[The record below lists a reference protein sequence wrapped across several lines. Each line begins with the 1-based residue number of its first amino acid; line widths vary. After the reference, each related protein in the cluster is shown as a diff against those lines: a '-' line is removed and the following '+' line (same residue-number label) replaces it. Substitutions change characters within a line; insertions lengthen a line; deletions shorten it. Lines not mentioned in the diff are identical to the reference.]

1 MTAYIKEHGRPD
13 KKVANKVCKNCGK
26 DFTIPHCWL
35 KKRVNAGQFCSKE
48 CFYDHSRK
56 NENLFGGNKPWTGR
70 QGIYTD
76 SQGYVFEY
84 DPARQKYVRQHRL
97 VMEQML
103 GRPLE
108 AWEKVHHKNG
118 KRAENGPENLELVIG
133 NHFSGKRVRD
143 VYARDIER
151 LALENLELKR
161 KLRELQFP

>member
-1 MTAYIKEHGRPD
+1 M
-13 KKVANKVCKNCGK
+13 ANKVCKNCGK

-56 NENLFGGNKPWTGR
+56 NNNFFGKNENG
-70 QGIYTD
+70 QGPGTFVD
-76 SQGYVFEY
+76 SDGYVFEY
-84 DPARQKYVRQHRL
+84 DPTRHKFVRQHRL
-97 VMEQML
+97 VMERML
-103 GRPLE
+103 GRSLE
-108 AWEKVHHKNG
+108 PGESVHHKNG
-118 KRAENGPENLELVIG
+118 KRGENGPENLELVIG

-161 KLRELQFP
+161 KLRELQLS